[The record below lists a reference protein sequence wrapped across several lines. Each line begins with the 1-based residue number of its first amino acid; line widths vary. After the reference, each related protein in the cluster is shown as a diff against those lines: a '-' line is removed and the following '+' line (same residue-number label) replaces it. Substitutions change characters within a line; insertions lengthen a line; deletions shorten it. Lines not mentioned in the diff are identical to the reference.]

1 MKYDKNHALLECSIP
16 GIPQKSGKVRD
27 VFDLGDKLLMVV
39 TDRISAFDVI
49 LPCGVPDK
57 GKVLNQLSLFWL
69 EFFGVKNHLITANVD
84 EYPAELQPYKEDLRG
99 RSMLVKKVKMVEVE
113 CIARGYLTGSGWKEY
128 QQSQTVNG
136 EKLRAGY
143 ENASKLDEV
152 LFTPTTK
159 AAIGDHDEAIN
170 YEQTKALVG
179 EATAQALK
187 DATIGLYTKAAD
199 YAAQHGIIIADT
211 KFEFGQDDDG
221 SLILADEVLTP
232 DSSRFW
238 PQASYKVGANPPSL
252 DKQYVRDWLDS
263 INFNHQPPGPVL
275 PDDVIARTRE
285 IYIKRTFPARS
296 WPNVR
301 HSSFIIYN
309 RSKETMG
316 MFDQVREA
324 MKMRSEAKKIEAE
337 IKKITAEYSNGGITV
352 VAKGDMTID
361 KIAITPEAYEEVKA
375 GKPARFETMLFNVV
389 NGALKKARETTQQE
403 MAKLMQANGG
413 FGGLFGK

>member
-187 DATIGLYTKAAD
+187 DATIRLYTKAAD

-285 IYIKRTFPARS
+285 IYIK
-296 WPNVR
+296 
-301 HSSFIIYN
+301 
-309 RSKETMG
+309 
-316 MFDQVREA
+316 
-324 MKMRSEAKKIEAE
+324 
-337 IKKITAEYSNGGITV
+337 
-352 VAKGDMTID
+352 
-361 KIAITPEAYEEVKA
+361 AYEDLS
-375 GKPARFETMLFNVV
+375 GK
-389 NGALKKARETTQQE
+389 
-403 MAKLMQANGG
+403 KLA
-413 FGGLFGK
+413 

>member
-84 EYPAELQPYKEDLRG
+84 EYPVELQPYKEDLRG

-128 QQSQTVNG
+128 QKSQTVNG

-179 EATAQALK
+179 EETAKALR
-187 DATIGLYTKAAD
+187 DATVGLYSKAAD
-199 YAAQHGIIIADT
+199 YAARHGIIIADT
-211 KFEFGQDDDG
+211 KFEFGKDADG

-238 PQASYKVGANPPSL
+238 PQSSYRVGANPPSL
-252 DKQYVRDWLDS
+252 DKQYVRDWLES
-263 INFNHQPPGPVL
+263 IGFNKEPPGPVL

-285 IYIKRTFPARS
+285 IYIK
-296 WPNVR
+296 
-301 HSSFIIYN
+301 
-309 RSKETMG
+309 
-316 MFDQVREA
+316 
-324 MKMRSEAKKIEAE
+324 
-337 IKKITAEYSNGGITV
+337 
-352 VAKGDMTID
+352 
-361 KIAITPEAYEEVKA
+361 AYEDLS
-375 GKPARFETMLFNVV
+375 GK
-389 NGALKKARETTQQE
+389 
-403 MAKLMQANGG
+403 KLA
-413 FGGLFGK
+413 

>member
-1 MKYDKNHALLECSIP
+1 MKYDKNHALLECRIP

-27 VFDLGDKLLMVV
+27 VFDLGDSLLMVV

-49 LPCGVPDK
+49 LPCGIPDK

-69 EFFGVKNHLITANVD
+69 EFFGVKNHLITADVD
-84 EYPAELQPYKEDLRG
+84 AYPAVLQPYKEDLRG
-99 RSMLVKKVKMVEVE
+99 RSMLVRKVNMVEVE

-128 QQSQTVNG
+128 KASQTVNG

-179 EATAQALK
+179 EATAKALK
-187 DATIGLYTKAAD
+187 DATISLYTKAAD

-211 KFEFGQDDDG
+211 KFEFGKDADG

-238 PQASYKVGANPPSL
+238 PQASYRVGANPPSL
-252 DKQYVRDWLDS
+252 DKQYVRDWLES
-263 INFNHQPPGPVL
+263 IGFNKEPPGPVL

-285 IYIKRTFPARS
+285 IYVK
-296 WPNVR
+296 
-301 HSSFIIYN
+301 
-309 RSKETMG
+309 
-316 MFDQVREA
+316 
-324 MKMRSEAKKIEAE
+324 
-337 IKKITAEYSNGGITV
+337 
-352 VAKGDMTID
+352 
-361 KIAITPEAYEEVKA
+361 AYEDLS
-375 GKPARFETMLFNVV
+375 GR
-389 NGALKKARETTQQE
+389 
-403 MAKLMQANGG
+403 KLA
-413 FGGLFGK
+413 

>member
-84 EYPAELQPYKEDLRG
+84 EYPAELQPYKEDLCG

-128 QQSQTVNG
+128 QKSQTVNG

-285 IYIKRTFPARS
+285 IYIK
-296 WPNVR
+296 
-301 HSSFIIYN
+301 
-309 RSKETMG
+309 
-316 MFDQVREA
+316 
-324 MKMRSEAKKIEAE
+324 
-337 IKKITAEYSNGGITV
+337 
-352 VAKGDMTID
+352 
-361 KIAITPEAYEEVKA
+361 AYEDLS
-375 GKPARFETMLFNVV
+375 GK
-389 NGALKKARETTQQE
+389 
-403 MAKLMQANGG
+403 KLA
-413 FGGLFGK
+413 

>member
-57 GKVLNQLSLFWL
+57 GKVLNQLSRFWL

-128 QQSQTVNG
+128 QKSQTVNG

-285 IYIKRTFPARS
+285 IYIK
-296 WPNVR
+296 
-301 HSSFIIYN
+301 
-309 RSKETMG
+309 
-316 MFDQVREA
+316 
-324 MKMRSEAKKIEAE
+324 
-337 IKKITAEYSNGGITV
+337 
-352 VAKGDMTID
+352 
-361 KIAITPEAYEEVKA
+361 AYEDLS
-375 GKPARFETMLFNVV
+375 GK
-389 NGALKKARETTQQE
+389 
-403 MAKLMQANGG
+403 KLA
-413 FGGLFGK
+413 

>member
-69 EFFGVKNHLITANVD
+69 DFFGVKNHLITANVD

-128 QQSQTVNG
+128 QKSGTVNG

-170 YEQTKALVG
+170 YAETVKLVG
-179 EATAQALK
+179 EATAKALR
-187 DATIGLYTKAAD
+187 DATVGLYTKAAD
-199 YAAQHGIIIADT
+199 YAAKHGIIIADT
-211 KFEFGQDDDG
+211 KFEFGKDDDG

-275 PDDVIARTRE
+275 PAEVIGKTRE
-285 IYIKRTFPARS
+285 IYIKAFKDLS
-296 WPNVR
+296 G
-301 HSSFIIYN
+301 
-309 RSKETMG
+309 KEL
-316 MFDQVREA
+316 A
-324 MKMRSEAKKIEAE
+324 
-337 IKKITAEYSNGGITV
+337 
-352 VAKGDMTID
+352 
-361 KIAITPEAYEEVKA
+361 
-375 GKPARFETMLFNVV
+375 
-389 NGALKKARETTQQE
+389 
-403 MAKLMQANGG
+403 
-413 FGGLFGK
+413 

>member
-57 GKVLNQLSLFWL
+57 GKVLNQLSLFWM
-69 EFFGVKNHLITANVD
+69 EFFGVKNHLITADVD
-84 EYPAELQPYKEDLRG
+84 AYPAELQAYKEDLRG
-99 RSMLVKKVKMVEVE
+99 RSMLVRKVNMVEVE

-128 QQSQTVNG
+128 QKSQTVNG

-143 ENASKLDEV
+143 ENAAKLDDV

-170 YEQTKALVG
+170 YEQTKELVG
-179 EATAQALK
+179 EETARALRE
-187 DATIGLYTKAAD
+187 ATIGLYSKAAD
-199 YAAQHGIIIADT
+199 YARARGIIIADT
-211 KFEFGQDDDG
+211 KFEFGRDTDG

-238 PQASYKVGANPPSL
+238 PADSYKVGANPPSL

-275 PDDVIARTRE
+275 PDEVIARTRE
-285 IYIKRTFPARS
+285 IYIK
-296 WPNVR
+296 
-301 HSSFIIYN
+301 
-309 RSKETMG
+309 
-316 MFDQVREA
+316 
-324 MKMRSEAKKIEAE
+324 
-337 IKKITAEYSNGGITV
+337 
-352 VAKGDMTID
+352 
-361 KIAITPEAYEEVKA
+361 AYEDLS
-375 GKPARFETMLFNVV
+375 GR
-389 NGALKKARETTQQE
+389 
-403 MAKLMQANGG
+403 KLV
-413 FGGLFGK
+413 

>member
-1 MKYDKNHALLECSIP
+1 MKYDKNHALLETAIP
-16 GIPQKSGKVRD
+16 GLPPPKSGKVRD
-27 VFDLGDKLLMVV
+27 VFDLGDTLLMVV

-69 EFFGVKNHLITANVD
+69 DFLGMKNHLVTADVD
-84 EYPAELQPYKEDLRG
+84 QYPAALQCVKDDLRG
-99 RSMLVKKVKMVEVE
+99 RSMLVRKVNMVEVE

-128 QQSQTVNG
+128 QKSQTVNG

-170 YEQTKALVG
+170 YEETVKLVG
-179 EATAQALK
+179 EASAKALR
-187 DATIGLYTKAAD
+187 DATIGLYSKAAD
-199 YAAQHGIIIADT
+199 YAAKHGIIIADT
-211 KFEFGQDDDG
+211 KFEFGKDDDG

-263 INFNHQPPGPVL
+263 VNFNHQPPGPVL

-285 IYIKRTFPARS
+285 IYIKAFKDLS
-296 WPNVR
+296 GN
-301 HSSFIIYN
+301 
-309 RSKETMG
+309 
-316 MFDQVREA
+316 DL
-324 MKMRSEAKKIEAE
+324 
-337 IKKITAEYSNGGITV
+337 
-352 VAKGDMTID
+352 D
-361 KIAITPEAYEEVKA
+361 
-375 GKPARFETMLFNVV
+375 
-389 NGALKKARETTQQE
+389 
-403 MAKLMQANGG
+403 
-413 FGGLFGK
+413 

>member
-16 GIPQKSGKVRD
+16 GIPQQSGKVRD

-69 EFFGVKNHLITANVD
+69 EFFGVKNHLITANVN

-128 QQSQTVNG
+128 QKSQTVNG

-285 IYIKRTFPARS
+285 IYIK
-296 WPNVR
+296 
-301 HSSFIIYN
+301 
-309 RSKETMG
+309 
-316 MFDQVREA
+316 
-324 MKMRSEAKKIEAE
+324 
-337 IKKITAEYSNGGITV
+337 
-352 VAKGDMTID
+352 
-361 KIAITPEAYEEVKA
+361 AYEDLS
-375 GKPARFETMLFNVV
+375 GK
-389 NGALKKARETTQQE
+389 
-403 MAKLMQANGG
+403 KLA
-413 FGGLFGK
+413 

>member
-1 MKYDKNHALLECSIP
+1 MKYDKNHALLECAIP

-27 VFDLGDKLLMVV
+27 VFDLGDRLLMVV

-69 EFFGVKNHLITANVD
+69 DFFGVKNHLVTANVD
-84 EYPAELQPYKEDLRG
+84 EYPAELKPYAEDLRG
-99 RSMLVKKVKMVEVE
+99 RSMLVKKVNMVEVE

-128 QQSQTVNG
+128 QKSGTVNG
-136 EKLRAGY
+136 EKIRAGY

-179 EATAQALK
+179 EAAAKALK
-187 DATIGLYTKAAD
+187 DATIGLYSKAAD
-199 YAAQHGIIIADT
+199 YARERGIIIADT
-211 KFEFGQDDDG
+211 KFEFGKDADG

-238 PQASYKVGANPPSL
+238 PAESYKVGANPPSL

-263 INFNHQPPGPVL
+263 IGFNHQPPGPVL
-275 PDDVIARTRE
+275 PDDVIAKTRE
-285 IYIKRTFPARS
+285 IYLKAYRDLTG
-296 WPNVR
+296 
-301 HSSFIIYN
+301 
-309 RSKETMG
+309 KEL
-316 MFDQVREA
+316 E
-324 MKMRSEAKKIEAE
+324 K
-337 IKKITAEYSNGGITV
+337 
-352 VAKGDMTID
+352 
-361 KIAITPEAYEEVKA
+361 
-375 GKPARFETMLFNVV
+375 
-389 NGALKKARETTQQE
+389 
-403 MAKLMQANGG
+403 
-413 FGGLFGK
+413 

>member
-84 EYPAELQPYKEDLRG
+84 EYPAKLQPYKEDLRG

-128 QQSQTVNG
+128 RQSQTVNG

-143 ENASKLDEV
+143 ENASKLDDV

-179 EATAQALK
+179 EATAKALR
-187 DATIGLYTKAAD
+187 DATVGLYSKAAD

-211 KFEFGQDDDG
+211 KFEFGQDADG

-252 DKQYVRDWLDS
+252 DKQYVRDWLES
-263 INFNHQPPGPVL
+263 IGFNKEPPGPVL

-285 IYIKRTFPARS
+285 IYVK
-296 WPNVR
+296 
-301 HSSFIIYN
+301 
-309 RSKETMG
+309 
-316 MFDQVREA
+316 
-324 MKMRSEAKKIEAE
+324 
-337 IKKITAEYSNGGITV
+337 
-352 VAKGDMTID
+352 
-361 KIAITPEAYEEVKA
+361 AYEDLS
-375 GKPARFETMLFNVV
+375 GR
-389 NGALKKARETTQQE
+389 
-403 MAKLMQANGG
+403 KLV
-413 FGGLFGK
+413 

>member
-16 GIPQKSGKVRD
+16 GVPQKSGKVRD

-49 LPCGVPDK
+49 LPSGVPDK
-57 GKVLNQLSLFWL
+57 GKVLNQLSLFWM
-69 EFFGVKNHLITANVD
+69 EFLGMKNHLITANVD
-84 EYPAELQPYKEDLRG
+84 EYPEVLQPYKEDLRG

-128 QQSQTVNG
+128 KSAGTVNG

-170 YEQTKALVG
+170 YDQTVEIVG
-179 EATAQALK
+179 ADTTSKLKEAT
-187 DATIGLYTKAAD
+187 ISLYARAAE
-199 YAAQHGIIIADT
+199 YARERGIIIADT
-211 KFEFGQDDDG
+211 KFEFGMDDDG

-238 PQASYKVGANPPSL
+238 PESSYAVGSNPPSL

-263 INFNHQPPGPVL
+263 INFNHQPPGPEL
-275 PDDVIARTRE
+275 PDEVVARTRE
-285 IYIKRTFPARS
+285 IYIK
-296 WPNVR
+296 
-301 HSSFIIYN
+301 
-309 RSKETMG
+309 
-316 MFDQVREA
+316 
-324 MKMRSEAKKIEAE
+324 
-337 IKKITAEYSNGGITV
+337 
-352 VAKGDMTID
+352 
-361 KIAITPEAYEEVKA
+361 AYEDLSGRKI
-375 GKPARFETMLFNVV
+375 
-389 NGALKKARETTQQE
+389 
-403 MAKLMQANGG
+403 
-413 FGGLFGK
+413 